1 MDRPLAKYTIEEC
14 SKMTHEEFE
23 AILEAD
29 NEWVRR
35 HYSKLNESDN
45 NEEFHNFNSIEELRA
60 YFHCKPL
67 SEIINKG
74 SEMFG
79 I

>member
-1 MDRPLAKYTIEEC
+1 MDRPLAKYTLEEC
-14 SKMTHEEFE
+14 SKMTLEEFE

-35 HYSKLNESDN
+35 HYSKLNEGDN
-45 NEEFHNFNSIEELRA
+45 NEEVHNFNSLEELRA

-67 SEIINKG
+67 SEVINKG
-74 SEMFG
+74 CEMFG